1 MPVLVASDLDRTLI
15 YSAAALALTMPDA
28 RAPRLLCVEVHEA
41 RPLSYMTETAAQLLT
56 DLGDT
61 AVFVPTTTR
70 TRKQYQRINLPG
82 PAPKYAICAN
92 GGHLLVDGV
101 TDPDWHAQVQSRL
114 AEQCAP
120 LVEIQDHLMATAS
133 PAWVRKHRIAEDLFA
148 YLVVE
153 RELLPEEWVKEL
165 AVWAENRGWTVS
177 LQGRKIYAVPK
188 PLTKSAAVHE
198 VARRTGA
205 DLTLAA
211 GDSLLDADLLLAAD
225 KGWRPGHGELADAD
239 WTAPAIS
246 ALPERGVLAG
256 ERILREFL
264 KATRTRAPRLGRG
277 EPRDQP
283 PHTHPQPKTHPI
295 YLATTPSTTTPAAP
309 AARLGHRGGGRRP
322 AHSHRRQKL
331 HRVFMPR
338 RARGGRGRL
347 RHRTAQFKRVTA
359 AAAPVLIARHAQ
371 RLIGLT
377 GYPPL
382 CDCLCSGL
390 SDTSVEKLKRALIV
404 FDRREEP

>member
-28 RAPRLLCVEVHEA
+28 RAPRLLCVEVHES

-56 DLGDT
+56 EVGDA

-82 PAPKYAICAN
+82 PPSKYAICAN

-101 TDPDWHAQVQSRL
+101 TDAEWHARVTERL
-114 AEQCAP
+114 AGECAP
-120 LVEIQDHLMATAS
+120 LSEVQAHLAVSAD
-133 PAWVRKHRIAEDLFA
+133 PLWVRKHRIAEDLFA

-153 RELLPEEWVKEL
+153 RELLPEDWVKEL

-177 LQGRKIYAVPK
+177 LQGRKLYAVPK
-188 PLTKSAAVHE
+188 PLTKSAAVRE

-225 KGWRPGHGELADAD
+225 RGWRPGHGELADSGWA
-239 WTAPAIS
+239 APAIS

-264 KATRTRAPRLGRG
+264 KASRTPR
-277 EPRDQP
+277 
-283 PHTHPQPKTHPI
+283 
-295 YLATTPSTTTPAAP
+295 
-309 AARLGHRGGGRRP
+309 
-322 AHSHRRQKL
+322 
-331 HRVFMPR
+331 
-338 RARGGRGRL
+338 
-347 RHRTAQFKRVTA
+347 
-359 AAAPVLIARHAQ
+359 
-371 RLIGLT
+371 
-377 GYPPL
+377 
-382 CDCLCSGL
+382 
-390 SDTSVEKLKRALIV
+390 
-404 FDRREEP
+404 